1 MGRASDAAG
10 RRRRPHS
17 PHAPRSPAP
26 GIIHFDRHADI
37 QETDLDERMHTTPYF
52 HATAIPNV
60 RPENLVQIGIGGWQA
75 RRAPRCPLVARVTRT
90 VLTASLLRA
99 LAGAARRG
107 ADHAR
112 PPHQHLLGGGR
123 RGPRPRQGGIERG
136 RFECRAT

>member
-52 HATAIPNV
+52 HATEIPNV
-60 RPENLVQIGIGGWQA
+60 RPQNLVQIGIGGWQVPRA
-75 RRAPRCPLVARVTRT
+75 AVPIMVDRRTNVFTISDVEDLGVAKVAEIPR
-90 VLTASLLRA
+90 
-99 LAGAARRG
+99 
-107 ADHAR
+107 
-112 PPHQHLLGGGR
+112 
-123 RGPRPRQGGIERG
+123 
-136 RFECRAT
+136 